1 MLKPVFVAHRGYA
14 AAYPENTL
22 LALDAAWQS
31 GARFVE
37 VDIQLSADKVPV
49 LFHDRDLLR
58 LCQQPGAIQDYTFE
72 QLKQFSLANT
82 EKFSSQFADNKITSL
97 QEFIEYLEAHPDL
110 SAFIELK
117 RSMIDY
123 FGDELVLE
131 IILPLFKELKNKI
144 SFISYNQAI
153 LKKIENQSGYT
164 TGVVI
169 DEWKDYLP
177 ESNWQPEWLFC
188 SAEGLPE
195 NDQELDIESK
205 IVIFEVSDIELADKL
220 LARGI
225 HYLETFHIREMIQ
238 AFAEESAG

>member
-22 LALDAAWQS
+22 LALDAAWQC
-31 GARFVE
+31 GAKFVE
-37 VDIQLSADKVPV
+37 VDIQLSSDQEPV
-49 LFHDRDLLR
+49 LFHDRDLQR

-82 EKFSSQFADNKITSL
+82 EKFAEQFADNKITSL
-97 QEFIEYLEAHPDL
+97 QEFIAYLKKHPDL

-117 RSMIDY
+117 RSMIDC
-123 FGDELVLE
+123 FGEEVVLKT
-131 IILPLFKELKNKI
+131 ILPLFAGLKNKI

-153 LKKIENQSGYT
+153 LQKVEKQSEYS

-169 DEWKDYLP
+169 DEWNEYQAEDD
-177 ESNWQPEWLFC
+177 WQPEWLFC

-195 NDQELDIESK
+195 EDQQLENNSK
-205 IVIFEVSDIELADKL
+205 IVIFEVSDVELANKL

-225 HYLETFHIREMIQ
+225 NYLETFRIKDMLL
-238 AFAEESAG
+238 AFANESAG